1 MKFQTRYLLGLIPL
15 VVLFGVFYYFGDI
28 VTYVIFAWV
37 VSMIGA
43 PLVKFFRRFMGK
55 NLAAAST
62 LVIFSLA
69 LMSLVWVFIPP
80 LIQQARNL
88 SKVDY
93 NELISSLEEPIG
105 DWEDWLKDKGLIE
118 AVEVDTTIQEVVVEE
133 KEPEENVITQVVSLD
148 SLLYASGD
156 TVTRTGTNLAL
167 VINIEQADEEPLN
180 QKEEDEQSHSFFD
193 NVKSNVYSFL
203 DPSQIPKVFGSIV
216 GFFGNLLIALMSVFF
231 ISFFFLREQ
240 GLFANMISAIVPTGY
255 DNQSVTALNQAS
267 KLLVRYF
274 VGVALQISFITMI
287 VSIPLS
293 LLGIKNALLIGFF
306 AALMNVIPYI
316 GPLLGA
322 AFAVIITLSSN
333 LDLSFY
339 SELLP
344 LLSKVL
350 LVFAIMQLVDNFLA
364 QPFIFG
370 KSVKAHPLEIFIVVL
385 MGAKIGGIIGM
396 VAAIPSYTVLRVV
409 ARVFLSEFK
418 IVQRITQGMDDI
430 D

>member
-1 MKFQTRYLLGLIPL
+1 MKFQSRYLLALIPL
-15 VVLFGVFYYFGDI
+15 ALFFGILYFFGDI

-37 VSMIGA
+37 LSMLGA
-43 PLVKFFRRFMGK
+43 PIVKFFRKFMGK

-62 LVIFSLA
+62 IVVFALLVMGLI
-69 LMSLVWVFIPP
+69 WVFIPP

-93 NELISSLEEPIG
+93 NELISGLEEPIH
-105 DWEDWLKDKGLIE
+105 DWERWLQDKGLMDAHPHE
-118 AVEVDTTIQEVVVEE
+118 ADSLAQHSHTEE
-133 KEPEENVITQVVSLD
+133 EHKAHSITQIINID
-148 SLLYASGD
+148 SLYRAEGD
-156 TVTRTGTNLAL
+156 SLTETDTKLAL
-167 VINIEQADEEPLN
+167 VINIEHPDHENEIKEEVVEEP
-180 QKEEDEQSHSFFD
+180 SFFE
-193 NVKSNVYSFL
+193 NVKQNIYKFL
-203 DPSQIPKVFGSIV
+203 NPSQIPKVFRNIV
-216 GFFGNLLIALMSVFF
+216 GFFGNLLIALMSVLF

-240 GLFANMISAIVPTGY
+240 GLFGNMISAIVPDGY
-255 DNQSVTALNQAS
+255 DAQTITALNESSA
-267 KLLVRYF
+267 LLVRYF
-274 VGVALQISFITMI
+274 VGVATQISLITMI

-293 LLGIKNALLIGFF
+293 FLGIKNALLIGFF
-306 AALMNVIPYI
+306 AALMNVIPYL

-322 AFAVIITLSSN
+322 AFAVIITISSN

-339 SELLP
+339 SEMLP

-350 LVFAIMQLVDNFLA
+350 LVFAAMQMIDNFLF

-418 IVQRITQGMDDI
+418 IVQRITQGMDATD
-430 D
+430 